1 MDSGGPSSFR
11 SDRHRRGLDVAV
23 WVLVVAG
30 LIGVAAAVAWFL
42 SGTSFKIREITY
54 EDDSVDFELIPP
66 APAPRLIPVAPAPPE
81 DSGAAR
87 EVDADGVAPP
97 RWARQPAPVFPERAA
112 GRGIERGEV
121 ALLCNAT
128 ASGEVDFC
136 TVLRESP
143 AGEGFAEAA
152 VASMRQARV
161 MPRSSDGIATD
172 SRIRFTI
179 LFRLETER

>member
-42 SGTSFKIREITY
+42 SNTSFEIREITY
-54 EDDSVDFELIPP
+54 EDHSVDFELIPP
-66 APAPRLIPVAPAPPE
+66 ARGPRPVPVAPPPTHA
-81 DSGAAR
+81 GAAR

-128 ASGEVDFC
+128 ASGEIGFC

>member
-23 WVLVVAG
+23 WVLVLAG
-30 LIGVAAAVAWFL
+30 LIGIAAAVAWIL
-42 SGTSFKIREITY
+42 SNTSFEIREITY

-66 APAPRLIPVAPAPPE
+66 AQGPRPVPVAPPPAHA
-81 DSGAAR
+81 SAAR
-87 EVDADGVAPP
+87 DVDADGVAPP

-128 ASGEVDFC
+128 ASGEVGFC